1 MRKHLQG
8 VQQSSDRPLAKWQG
22 GSSMCDDPSLTALLP
37 MICGNTPQGRC
48 AATVVYGRHLALLPA
63 VEADALE
70 TLMLR

>member
-1 MRKHLQG
+1 
-8 VQQSSDRPLAKWQG
+8 
-22 GSSMCDDPSLTALLP
+22 MCDDPSLTALLP